1 MAFTAPVEVPVV
13 LVANRALPQIPNWV
27 SLPSIAAPAA
37 AGTVPRAATSAQ
49 VVTASTAPQS
59 TAIAASRAVPCRRL
73 PSMVPAVR
81 VRRPGSAA
89 GWRSRS
95 GWRPAFGFSYG
106 CAELALKKP
115 PPLVP
120 SSLIASWLATGP
132 PGRVWLPPAIVVI
145 TRSGSRFWITPQASS
160 STATTMLNGS
170 SRRSTIR
177 IRSTQKLPS
186 SALLR
191 AAKPRSR
198 AAATAIPTAAEA
210 KFCTVR
216 PTACAV

>member
-1 MAFTAPVEVPVV
+1 MPFTAPVEVPVV

-37 AGTVPRAATSAQ
+37 AGTAPRAATSAQ

-59 TAIAASRAVPCRRL
+59 TAIAASRAVPCRRW

-81 VRRPGSAA
+81 VRQTGMISRPTISIRLATGL
-89 GWRSRS
+89 
-95 GWRPAFGFSYG
+95 GFSYG

-160 STATTMLNGS
+160 RTATTMLNGS
-170 SRRSTIR
+170 SSRSTIR

-186 SALLR
+186 SLLFR

-210 KFCTVR
+210 KFCTVS